1 MRAIRAR
8 VLAVLA
14 LPLLTLPAVS
24 GAPVRALLIDGAETQ
39 SSTAAIKSM
48 LQMADIQADVVTAPA
63 KGNPFDP
70 PFDRYKVVILNYS
83 SDQWP
88 LETMAAFNRYVNNG
102 GGLVALASA
111 DAAFPSWP
119 DYNAMLG
126 VSGASN
132 RDKAAGPIWFYQ
144 NENLA
149 FDNDTPGNAGQA
161 PQPDQ
166 PFQVTIRNTEHPT
179 TKGLP
184 LQWMHATDTLAG
196 HLRGPG
202 KNMLVLATANSDKDR
217 GGTGREEPVLL
228 AIAYGKGRVFHMLLG
243 RTTEGMSCIG
253 FQTFLQRG
261 AEWAATGRVNSRVP
275 SDFPHEDKVS
285 IRLIQ

>member
-1 MRAIRAR
+1 MRAIRAA

-14 LPLLTLPAVS
+14 LPLLS
-24 GAPVRALLIDGAETQ
+24 GASIRALLIDGAETQ
-39 SSTAAIKSM
+39 SGSAAIKSI
-48 LQMADIQADVVTAPA
+48 LQAADIQADVVTAPA

-102 GGLVALASA
+102 GGLVVLAPS
-111 DAAFPSWP
+111 DAAFPAWP

-126 VSGASN
+126 VSGAAN
-132 RDKAAGPIWFYQ
+132 RDMAAGPIWFYQ
-144 NENLA
+144 SENLA
-149 FDNDTPGNAGQA
+149 FDKDTPGNAGQA

-166 PFQVTIRNTEHPT
+166 PFQVTIRNTEHPVA
-179 TKGLP
+179 KGLP
-184 LQWMHATDTLAG
+184 LQWMHTSDTLAG

-202 KNMLVLATANSDKDR
+202 KNMVVLATANSDKDR

-228 AIAYGKGRVFHMLLG
+228 AVTYGKGRVFHTLLG
-243 RTTEGMSCIG
+243 RTPQGVSCVG

-261 AEWAATGRVNSRVP
+261 AEWAATGKVTSRVP
-275 SDFPHEDKVS
+275 TDFPHEDKVS
-285 IRLIQ
+285 IRILSQ